1 MNENIRNSVN
11 QLTESEA
18 KGFLLHM
25 MIRLKDIQESNK
37 LEKQTID
44 DLLAWWNQFIKLVE
58 QQRGEERKYNMVH
71 IVCGESA
78 AGSLKVGLKKE
89 NKVIG
94 FPDFFAAG
102 PIWKLHEEV
111 GRRHRY
117 EWLRDHLN
125 VEDDFIEKE
134 YQKRFTKTLAE
145 IEAIP
150 DHVPIV
156 LWTGENAG
164 EQTGIRYLLYLLK
177 EKPNDIFLINT
188 TLAYQD
194 LFNTEEFQYGY
205 VHTGSASPE
214 DLRTIYQS
222 SLLDPLPLEE
232 RSRFE
237 NEWLALSNTKG
248 VVRIWENH
256 IIKEVGE
263 DYFDELLITAAQ
275 NLHKQK
281 GRAFIQAGRLIGE
294 VLGQIDGMV
303 GDSFLEYRVRSLI
316 YQGFF
321 EIKGIPKAMRY
332 YSVRIRG

>member
-1 MNENIRNSVN
+1 MNENLRNSVN
-11 QLTESEA
+11 QLSESEA

-37 LEKQTID
+37 LERQTID
-44 DLLAWWNQFIKLVE
+44 NLLTSWNQFIKLVE
-58 QQRGEERKYNMVH
+58 QRRGDEREYNMVH

-78 AGSLKVGLKKE
+78 AGSLKVGLKNE

-102 PIWKLHEEV
+102 PIWKLHEEL

-134 YQKRFTKTLAE
+134 YQKRFTKALAE

-188 TLAYQD
+188 TLAYQK
-194 LFNTEEFQYGY
+194 LYNTNEIQYFY
-205 VHTGSASPE
+205 FHTGELSPE
-214 DLRTIYQS
+214 KLNDLYQKELS
-222 SLLDPLPLEE
+222 ESLTAEE

-237 NEWLALSNTKG
+237 KEWITLSNTKG

-332 YSVRIRG
+332 YSVKIRG